1 MHVKRGLSLVQKE
14 DILTGKGPQ
23 VFERMA
29 RTCSPQ
35 DERHVGILAICA
47 AVARRATRAC
57 VVPSLQ
63 GPLLQAL
70 DLLRTHLRLSP
81 SERAAQLPALNSAR
95 ARCFQAA
102 PAIEDA
108 TALAVG
114 QAQGHLT
121 RDSGQAAPETALD
134 HHAAHVIDRYARL
147 SAHHACAAA
156 CHALDAAATPALAL
170 EVLEDARGAL
180 SYQRTALG
188 AARQVA
194 LRAAA
199 LDQAQWESSR
209 LRAHQHADALAVQIF
224 HEYLGGRYKTYVD
237 SERLAQD
244 QFICWALG
252 DRLSATH

>member
-1 MHVKRGLSLVQKE
+1 
-14 DILTGKGPQ
+14 
-23 VFERMA
+23 
-29 RTCSPQ
+29 
-35 DERHVGILAICA
+35 
-47 AVARRATRAC
+47 
-57 VVPSLQ
+57 
-63 GPLLQAL
+63 LLDAL
-70 DLLRTHLRLSP
+70 ELLRTHLRLSP
-81 SERAAQLPALNSAR
+81 AARSAQLPTLHSAR

-114 QAQGHLT
+114 RAQGHLT
-121 RDSGQAAPETALD
+121 HDNGHAVPQTALD

-156 CHALDAAATPALAL
+156 CHALDAAATPTLAL

-188 AARQVA
+188 AARQAA

-199 LDQAQWESSR
+199 LDQAQWERSR
-209 LRAHQHADALAVQIF
+209 LRAHEPTDALAVQIF
-224 HEYLGGRYKTYVD
+224 HEYLGGRYKAYVD

-244 QFICWALG
+244 QFIRWALA
-252 DRLSATH
+252 DQQRATP

>member
-1 MHVKRGLSLVQKE
+1 MKRGLSLVQKE
-14 DILTGKGPQ
+14 DVLTGKGPQ
-23 VFERMA
+23 HFERLA
-29 RTCSPQ
+29 RTCSLQ
-35 DERHVGILAICA
+35 DERHVGLLAICST
-47 AVARRATRAC
+47 VARRATRAC

-70 DLLRTHLRLSP
+70 DLLGTHLRLSQA
-81 SERAAQLPALNSAR
+81 ERTAQLPALNSAR

-102 PAIEDA
+102 PAIEEA
-108 TALAVG
+108 TAHALG

-121 RDSGQAAPETALD
+121 ADKAQPETALD

-147 SAHHACAAA
+147 SAHHACAAT

-180 SYQRTALG
+180 GYQRTALG
-188 AARQVA
+188 AARQAA

-209 LRAHQHADALAVQIF
+209 LRAHEHADALAVQIF

-237 SERLAQD
+237 SERIAQD
-244 QFICWALG
+244 QFIRWALG
-252 DRLSATH
+252 DLVRAPN

>member
-29 RTCSPQ
+29 RTCTSQ
-35 DERHVGILAICA
+35 DDLHVGVLAIVG
-47 AVARRATRAC
+47 AVARRTARTC

-63 GPLLQAL
+63 APLLQAL
-70 DLLRTHLRLSP
+70 DLLRAHLRLP
-81 SERAAQLPALNSAR
+81 ASERIVQLPALNSAR
-95 ARCFQAA
+95 ARCFQAT

-114 QAQGHLT
+114 QAQGHLIH
-121 RDSGQAAPETALD
+121 DKGQAAPETALD

-147 SAHHACAAA
+147 SAHHACAAV
-156 CHALDAAATPALAL
+156 CHALDAAETPALAL

-209 LRAHQHADALAVQIF
+209 LRAHEHTDALAVQIF

-244 QFICWALG
+244 QFIRWALG
-252 DRLSATH
+252 EHR